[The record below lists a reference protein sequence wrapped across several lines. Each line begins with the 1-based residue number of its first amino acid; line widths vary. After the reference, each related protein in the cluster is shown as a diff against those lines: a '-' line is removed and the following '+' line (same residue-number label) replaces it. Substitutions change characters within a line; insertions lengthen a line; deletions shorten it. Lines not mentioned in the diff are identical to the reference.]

1 MSNILT
7 NNINPRSGNT
17 IAIGGVNDIVSI
29 AGSITYDDVTNVDA
43 VGVITARGGLNVGPL
58 TGIACTITTAGA
70 IRAKSIIKTESDSGF
85 NAKAVAAGQ
94 QFAFRGTDNGDN
106 NNVVLYTDGS
116 GHFLGNIGIGTDS
129 PARKLTVNGGSA
141 AAVAQFTNG
150 TSGVGADDG
159 FQILHFPNGTTQLLN
174 REDAA
179 IAFYTNNTER
189 LRIDSSGRLLL
200 DTTDA
205 STAHA
210 DADDFIIGRTN
221 KSESGMTIVSSV
233 GGNGTINFSDGS
245 ASQAQG
251 QIQYYQGTNYMS
263 FDTNAS
269 EVMRLDSSGRV
280 LMGTT
285 TAGTTAADDLTV
297 SSSGDT
303 GITIRSGT
311 SNAGSLM
318 FADGTSGSA
327 SYRAEVSYNHSS
339 DSMAFTTNGGTERM
353 RISSAG
359 NVSIN
364 NTSSFLSS
372 KLTITAGN
380 VSNRGKWSD
389 CEIALDNP
397 TNIGAFSQIGM
408 GIVPSS
414 LFNSTYASAYMG
426 YVSTNQGSFGYGDI
440 VFGTRAV
447 NTDTQPTERMRIDSS
462 GRVFIGS
469 VSTPDSTSA
478 DDLVIAGTG
487 NRGITINS
495 TDSNE
500 TSIFFADGTSGAA
513 QYSGQVAYFHNTDT
527 MAFAA
532 ANSYAMRI
540 DSSGRV
546 LIGTSSN
553 FVRGN
558 LQVIDG
564 GGGEL
569 TLGRNDTTVV
579 ADNDLGHLYYASN
592 DETGTGVEAA
602 IISAYADANH
612 TSVSAPTR
620 LAFSVTAVDNV
631 NPTERVRIDSAGRLL
646 VGTTAGT
653 SAGAGVVQFGEFGTV
668 VSNGGSVVNGGTLDI
683 TIGTSNICYWSGFL
697 YVNNIDAA
705 SGVNKTQST
714 FSVFGDNQNQVFTAT
729 QIATAT
735 GSSSRSFT
743 ITYVDNG
750 IIRFTNTSGSD
761 CNVAMGFCGG
771 GINMG

>member
-1 MSNILT
+1 
-7 NNINPRSGNT
+7 
-17 IAIGGVNDIVSI
+17 
-29 AGSITYDDVTNVDA
+29 
-43 VGVITARGGLNVGPL
+43 
-58 TGIACTITTAGA
+58 
-70 IRAKSIIKTESDSGF
+70 
-85 NAKAVAAGQ
+85 
-94 QFAFRGTDNGDN
+94 
-106 NNVVLYTDGS
+106 
-116 GHFLGNIGIGTDS
+116 
-129 PARKLTVNGGSA
+129 
-141 AAVAQFTNG
+141 
-150 TSGVGADDG
+150 
-159 FQILHFPNGTTQLLN
+159 
-174 REDAA
+174 
-179 IAFYTNNTER
+179 
-189 LRIDSSGRLLL
+189 
-200 DTTDA
+200 
-205 STAHA
+205 
-210 DADDFIIGRTN
+210 
-221 KSESGMTIVSSV
+221 
-233 GGNGTINFSDGS
+233 
-245 ASQAQG
+245 
-251 QIQYYQGTNYMS
+251 
-263 FDTNAS
+263 
-269 EVMRLDSSGRV
+269 
-280 LMGTT
+280 
-285 TAGTTAADDLTV
+285 
-297 SSSGDT
+297 
-303 GITIRSGT
+303 
-311 SNAGSLM
+311 
-318 FADGTSGSA
+318 
-327 SYRAEVSYNHSS
+327 
-339 DSMAFTTNGGTERM
+339 
-353 RISSAG
+353 
-359 NVSIN
+359 
-364 NTSSFLSS
+364 
-372 KLTITAGN
+372 
-380 VSNRGKWSD
+380 
-389 CEIALDNP
+389 
-397 TNIGAFSQIGM
+397 
-408 GIVPSS
+408 
-414 LFNSTYASAYMG
+414 
-426 YVSTNQGSFGYGDI
+426 
-440 VFGTRAV
+440 
-447 NTDTQPTERMRIDSS
+447 
-462 GRVFIGS
+462 
-469 VSTPDSTSA
+469 
-478 DDLVIAGTG
+478 
-487 NRGITINS
+487 
-495 TDSNE
+495 
-500 TSIFFADGTSGAA
+500 
-513 QYSGQVAYFHNTDT
+513 
-527 MAFAA
+527 

>member
-29 AGSITYDDVTNVDA
+29 AGSISYDDVTNVDSIGI
-43 VGVITARGGLNVGPL
+43 VTARGGLNVGPL
-58 TGIACTITTAGA
+58 TGIAATISTTGDITSSGTLYVASQAQIGRLTRPDVGLIINNDKDNSA
-70 IRAKSIIKTESDSGF
+70 NNATIIAKNFNSSGRLWTGTSSANQTTSEIYGNG
-85 NAKAVAAGQ
+85 NANFQG
-94 QFAFRGTDNGDN
+94 
-106 NNVVLYTDGS
+106 NV
-116 GHFLGNIGIGTDS
+116 GIGTDG
-129 PARKLTVNGGSA
+129 PFGKLQVKAGTDANFSFATGAGEASLEILNDAGSA
-141 AAVAQFTNG
+141 NV
-150 TSGVGADDG
+150 S
-159 FQILHFPNGTTQLLN
+159 LN
-174 REDAA
+174 VRASEYKLK
-179 IAFYTNNTER
+179 IQGNEKV
-189 LRIDSSGRLLL
+189 RIDSSGRVLFG
-200 DTTDA
+200 TTTSPTAGNGQYAHIVVQGYPNTPQGAGHISLQRGQAAFGADNQIGLINFGDNTGA
-205 STAHA
+205 SYAGIECYA
-210 DADDFIIGRTN
+210 DADSGSGDYPGRL
-221 KSESGMTIVSSV
+221 V
-233 GGNGTINFSDGS
+233 FS
-245 ASQAQG
+245 
-251 QIQYYQGTNYMS
+251 
-263 FDTNAS
+263 
-269 EVMRLDSSGRV
+269 
-280 LMGTT
+280 T
-285 TAGTTAADDLTV
+285 TADGASSPTA
-297 SSSGDT
+297 
-303 GITIRSGT
+303 
-311 SNAGSLM
+311 
-318 FADGTSGSA
+318 
-327 SYRAEVSYNHSS
+327 
-339 DSMAFTTNGGTERM
+339 
-353 RISSAG
+353 
-359 NVSIN
+359 
-364 NTSSFLSS
+364 
-372 KLTITAGN
+372 
-380 VSNRGKWSD
+380 
-389 CEIALDNP
+389 
-397 TNIGAFSQIGM
+397 
-408 GIVPSS
+408 
-414 LFNSTYASAYMG
+414 
-426 YVSTNQGSFGYGDI
+426 
-440 VFGTRAV
+440 
-447 NTDTQPTERMRIDSS
+447 RMRIDSS

>member
-269 EVMRLDSSGRV
+269 EVMRLNSAGQ
-280 LMGTT
+280 MGLGTATINQKLVIASAASNPAYFQSANATT
-285 TAGTTAADDLTV
+285 GTAEAAGV
-297 SSSGDT
+297 IMGMGDAT
-303 GITIRSGT
+303 
-311 SNAGSLM
+311 NAY
-318 FADGTSGSA
+318 FWNYESGSMVFA
-327 SYRAEVSYNHSS
+327 TSA
-339 DSMAFTTNGGTERM
+339 TERM

-364 NTSSFLSS
+364 NTSSSLPS

-408 GIVPSS
+408 GLVPNS

-426 YVSTNQGSFGYGDI
+426 YVSTNQASFGYGDI

-447 NTDTQPTERMRIDSS
+447 NADTQPTERMRIDSS